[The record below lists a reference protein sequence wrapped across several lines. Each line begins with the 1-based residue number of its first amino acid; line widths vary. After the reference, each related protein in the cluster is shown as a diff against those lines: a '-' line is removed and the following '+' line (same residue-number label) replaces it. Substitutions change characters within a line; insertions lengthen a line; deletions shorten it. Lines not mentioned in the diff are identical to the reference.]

1 MAIDLKN
8 LPRPRICY
16 LEIPATDSHTSAEF
30 YEGVFGWNIR
40 RRDSAQP
47 SFDDPSGV
55 SGAFVTYLKAAPEP
69 GLLPS
74 IWVDDINAMVAKVK
88 AHGGEI
94 VEYFDFQNSPVAQA
108 DFCGELFLG
117 TSPILAASPEW
128 SFRVEAEFEQQSPCL
143 LPGKGSRRFSA

>member
-1 MAIDLKN
+1 MRLKRPGALPRACQQGVRPVAIDLKN

-16 LEIPATDSHTSAEF
+16 LEIPATDPHTSAEF

-74 IWVDDINAMVAKVK
+74 IWVNDINAMVAKVK

-94 VEYFDFQNSPVAQA
+94 VEYPHPDSSDSTCLISTFRDPAGNSLRLYE
-108 DFCGELFLG
+108 EL
-117 TSPILAASPEW
+117 
-128 SFRVEAEFEQQSPCL
+128 
-143 LPGKGSRRFSA
+143 

>member
-1 MAIDLKN
+1 VAIDLKN

-16 LEIPATDSHTSAEF
+16 LEIPATDPHTSAEF

-47 SFDDPSGV
+47 SFDDPSGL

-74 IWVDDINAMVAKVK
+74 IWVNDINAMVAKVK

-94 VEYFDFQNSPVAQA
+94 VEYPHPDSSDSTSLISTFRDPAGNSLRLYE
-108 DFCGELFLG
+108 EL
-117 TSPILAASPEW
+117 
-128 SFRVEAEFEQQSPCL
+128 
-143 LPGKGSRRFSA
+143 

>member
-69 GLLPS
+69 GLMPS

-94 VEYFDFQNSPVAQA
+94 VEYPRPDSPGSTCLIATFRDPAGNSLRLYE
-108 DFCGELFLG
+108 EL
-117 TSPILAASPEW
+117 
-128 SFRVEAEFEQQSPCL
+128 
-143 LPGKGSRRFSA
+143 